1 MIGNFLITA
10 GWLFFAGWSAV
21 LATLTA
27 IAFGRDLRRPKVH
40 VDPPP
45 QNASAGPCPRSKTR

>member
-1 MIGNFLITA
+1 MISNSLITA

-27 IAFGRDLRRPKVH
+27 IAFGRDLRRLKGH
-40 VDPPP
+40 IDPPP
-45 QNASAGPCPRSKTR
+45 HNPSSDPTPRSTTH

>member
-1 MIGNFLITA
+1 MISSSLITA
-10 GWLFFAGWSAV
+10 RWLFFAGWSAV

-40 VDPPP
+40 TDPQPKNP
-45 QNASAGPCPRSKTR
+45 SSDPSPRSTTL